1 MTTNRIKLVQGDS
14 RPQIKATITDE
25 NTGVVVDITG
35 ATCVLKFRATGTT
48 DVLTTLT
55 GTVIDGPA
63 GVVVF
68 NWGPTSLQV
77 PEGQYEGEIQVTFA
91 SGAGVQSV
99 YDLLKFI
106 VRAEF

>member
-1 MTTNRIKLVQGDS
+1 MSTRIKLVQGDT

-35 ATCVLKFRATGTT
+35 ATCIMKFRASGTT
-48 DVLTTLT
+48 DVLSTLT
-55 GTVIDGPA
+55 GTVTDGPA

-68 NWGPTSLQV
+68 AWGPTSLQV

-91 SGAGVQSV
+91 SGSGVQSV
-99 YDLLKFI
+99 YDLLKFT